1 MHRIDEI
8 RLNDMEVKDVLLSL
22 DPGKAT
28 GPDGISNKILREC
41 ASELASPLCD
51 LFNASLS
58 SSTVP
63 FSWKQA
69 NVCAVHKKDD
79 KSCANTYRPM
89 SLLCCV
95 EKVFERLIFKRLVS
109 ILQENNVLTSF
120 QSGFIPGDSSVNQLT
135 CLYNVFCKALD
146 DGLEVR
152 SVFFDISK
160 AFDRVWHKGLLHKLK
175 YLCVSG
181 ELRLWFKNYLTDRQ
195 QRVVLPGA
203 SCQWKVLSS
212 GVPQGSILGPLL
224 FLIFINDIVSDIG
237 SNIRR

>member
-1 MHRIDEI
+1 MIHEC
-8 RLNDMEVKDVLLSL
+8 
-22 DPGKAT
+22 
-28 GPDGISNKILREC
+28 ISIK
-41 ASELASPLCD
+41 SSPI

-79 KSCANTYRPM
+79 KSCVNNYRPI

-95 EKVFERLIFKRLVS
+95 EKVFERLIFKRLFS
-109 ILQENNVLTSF
+109 FLQENNVLTSF

-135 CLYNVFCKALD
+135 FLYNVFCKALD

-160 AFDRVWHKGLLHKLK
+160 AFDRVWHKDLLHKHK
-175 YLCVSG
+175 STGVSG
-181 ELRLWFKNYLTDRQ
+181 ELLLWFINRLTNRQ
-195 QRVVLPGA
+195 LFCLGRAPSVRYCPLGCNTDQSVCLCFA
-203 SCQWKVLSS
+203 LSLS
-212 GVPQGSILGPLL
+212 MTLSLILA
-224 FLIFINDIVSDIG
+224 LIFG
-237 SNIRR
+237 SLQMTPVCILLLKIQRCSYSPERY